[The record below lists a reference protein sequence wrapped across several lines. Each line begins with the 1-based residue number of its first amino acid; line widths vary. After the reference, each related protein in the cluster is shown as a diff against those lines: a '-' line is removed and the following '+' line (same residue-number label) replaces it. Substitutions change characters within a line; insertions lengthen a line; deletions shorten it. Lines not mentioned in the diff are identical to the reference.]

1 MKASEASCNWKC
13 SKTIGIWVHSFGAH
27 AYWSARLLE
36 RTPFGVHAWILKLI
50 VGAKIL
56 RTFLVIFKHCEKK
69 SKVDEKCCSL
79 STFAQNFNGRHQ
91 FFFFLF
97 LTSAPF
103 YQNSEKEA
111 NFQLL
116 LRCQMRIETFDFSRF
131 RLYCCINFET
141 RRFLN

>member
-1 MKASEASCNWKC
+1 MER
-13 SKTIGIWVHSFGAH
+13 TSFGAH
-27 AYWSARLLE
+27 VFWIARLLN
-36 RTPFGVHAWILKLI
+36 RTPFLAHAFSSALLFE
-50 VGAKIL
+50 
-56 RTFLVIFKHCEKK
+56 RTLNSKVDYWRKHFADFLVIFKHCEKK